1 MWLRSHRDEIE
12 TRLGYRF
19 RSPALLAAALVHRSW
34 ANDQGAL
41 EHNERLEFLGD
52 AVLGMIAADWLYR
65 RYPERPEG
73 DLARLKAWLVS
84 EPSLARHAAALGI
97 GERLRLAAGEER
109 SGGREKASILADALE
124 AVFAAVW
131 LDGGLEAV
139 RPVVERF
146 LQATEAAGEAE
157 AADAKTRLQELA
169 QAAGWPLPVY
179 TLLSESGPDHD
190 KTFVYEVALR
200 GEVEGRGEGRT
211 KKDAQQR
218 AAAAGLERLAAAAAR
233 GNAGS
238 GDPAPAAAGKLGPDR
253 ESPRTA
259 PSPKGAERKSSS

>member
-1 MWLRSHRDEIE
+1 MWFRSHRDELE
-12 TRLGYRF
+12 ARLEYRF
-19 RSPALLAAALVHRSW
+19 RDPGLLAAALVHRSW
-34 ANDQGAL
+34 ANDQGVP

-52 AVLGMIAADWLYR
+52 AVLGLIAADWLYR

-84 EPSLARHAAALGI
+84 EPALARHATTLGI

-109 SGGREKASILADALE
+109 SGGREKSSLLADALE

-146 LQATEAAGEAE
+146 LETTESASEAE
-157 AADAKTRLQELA
+157 GSDAKTRLQELA

-179 TLLSESGPDHD
+179 AVVSESGPDHD
-190 KTFVYEVALR
+190 RTFVCEVALC
-200 GEVEGRGEGRT
+200 GERAGRGEGRT

-218 AAAAGLERLAAAAAR
+218 AAAAALE
-233 GNAGS
+233 
-238 GDPAPAAAGKLGPDR
+238 
-253 ESPRTA
+253 
-259 PSPKGAERKSSS
+259 